1 MSLQKGELD
10 AVSGLVDR
18 RAATLSGGYRSDR
31 FNWRSVL
38 ELRKDKGAEQRDQI
52 LTTNV
57 ADFRINDSFRVLGK
71 FNHSKTDDDLLGLV
85 TGGKFTEAG
94 AGLAY
99 RPVADDRL
107 NLLAKYVYL
116 YDLQSFGQFDA
127 GFDQRSHI
135 ITGEGLYRLTQRW
148 GVGAKYGVRKSELRA
163 ERAQGDWFE
172 STVNFAAVRVRYNI
186 MRKWDAL
193 AEYRRLEVDEDSSVR
208 DGYLIGVDRQIG
220 DHLQFGVGYNFADF
234 SDDLRI
240 LDYDQKGWYINV
252 VGKI

>member
-1 MSLQKGELD
+1 M
-10 AVSGLVDR
+10 
-18 RAATLSGGYRSDR
+18 
-31 FNWRSVL
+31 
-38 ELRKDKGAEQRDQI
+38 
-52 LTTNV
+52 
-57 ADFRINDSFRVLGK
+57 
-71 FNHSKTDDDLLGLV
+71 
-85 TGGKFTEAG
+85 
-94 AGLAY
+94 
-99 RPVADDRL
+99 
-107 NLLAKYVYL
+107 YL
-116 YDLQSFGQFDA
+116 YDLQSFGQFDS